1 MIKKSIKNKSS
12 ATSNTEKIKYYT
24 LGVDE
29 VLTKVGSSIDGLS
42 KTDASLRLE
51 QNGKNE
57 LPRKNGASVLKILAR
72 ELINPIILLLVFA
85 STFSFIVGEL
95 IDGIVIFLL
104 IAIDLTMGTVQEK
117 RAQRI
122 AGSLVK
128 MVRSNVKVLRDNEK
142 QQIDARDLVVGDI
155 VFLES
160 GDKISADMR
169 IITCENLKVDESLLT
184 GESTLVEKTTEV
196 LPQNTGLADRKNM
209 LFAGASV
216 MSGRAVAVVVET
228 AINTEIGKIA
238 DTLDAV
244 KDEKSPLDK
253 RIKKFSTQITIG
265 ICIIAVII
273 FIALTIQGNNFG
285 TIFLFVIAMAVSAIP
300 EGLPLA
306 VTMALT
312 VSSNKMSK
320 NNVIVK
326 NLKAVE
332 SLGSCTVIASD
343 KTGTLTLNEQTAKII
358 VLPNGDKFEIS
369 GSGYNDNG
377 QIKPV
382 KNADI
387 SKALEIAMLGQI
399 NNEAKLYRHK
409 DGKFQNFGDSID
421 VAFLALALKA
431 QVKGNAKT
439 LKNIPY
445 ESEKKYSAVFFEQDG
460 QNYCTAKGSVEK
472 ILTLCD
478 NMQIGDTVE
487 PLSAKKILAQHE
499 KLASQGYRL
508 IAIAK
513 GKASADFGEH
523 NILGLTFLGFVGFID
538 PIRQESKTAV
548 KSCHTAG
555 IKVLMITG
563 DHPLTAFAI
572 AKEINIAQ
580 DFAEVATG
588 VEVEEAFGKGSKEF
602 AKFVRSKKVFSR
614 VTPTDKLN
622 IVNALKKMGEFVAVT
637 GDGVNDAPA
646 IKTAHIG
653 IAMGSGTDVAKE
665 TADMIIADDNFSSI
679 VQGIREGR
687 TAYSNI
693 RKVTYFLLSQGIGEL
708 FFFFVSILCG
718 LPLPLIAIQLLY
730 LNIVTDGLQDF
741 ALVFEKTE
749 PSIMK
754 QSPRSTKES
763 LFSKSLLKEC
773 LVAGLVVGVIVLGV
787 WIYLIKATNM
797 ELELARTIVMTL
809 MVFLQNWH
817 TLNCKSET
825 ESIFKINIFQN
836 PLVFI
841 SIAIAIGLQ
850 FLIVE
855 VPAISTA
862 LGLTSIPLSAVF
874 AMLGIALIILVVM
887 EIYKFFI
894 RRYRRTHNITKAF

>member
-1 MIKKSIKNKSS
+1 MEEKTKFYAISSEEALKKVNSSLEGLKS
-12 ATSNTEKIKYYT
+12 A
-24 LGVDE
+24 
-29 VLTKVGSSIDGLS
+29 
-42 KTDASLRLE
+42 DAELRL
-51 QNGKNE
+51 QANGKNE
-57 LPRKNGASVLKILAR
+57 LPQKNKISTWKILGR
-72 ELINPIILLLVFA
+72 ELVNPIMILLMFA
-85 STFSFIVGEL
+85 TLFSLIVGEW
-95 IDGIVIFLL
+95 IDAVVIFLL
-104 IAIDLTMGTVQEK
+104 IAIDLTLGTIQEK
-117 RAQRI
+117 RAHRI
-122 AGSLVK
+122 ASSLVN
-128 MVRSNVKVLRDNEK
+128 MVKTNVKVLRDGEK
-142 QQIDARDLVVGDI
+142 TQVDAKNLVVGDI

-169 IITCENLKVDESLLT
+169 ILTCSNLKVDESLLT
-184 GESTLVEKTTEV
+184 GESTLVEKQTETMAE
-196 LPQNTGLADRKNM
+196 NTGLADRKNM

-216 MSGRAVAVVVET
+216 MTGRAVAVVVET
-228 AINTEIGKIA
+228 GINTEIGKIA
-238 DTLDAV
+238 DTLDTV
-244 KDEKSPLDK
+244 KNEKSPLDM

-265 ICIIAVII
+265 ICIVALVI
-273 FIALTIQGNNFG
+273 FIALWFQGNDFN

-320 NNVIVK
+320 KNVIVK

-358 VLPNGDKFEIS
+358 ALPNGDTFEVT

-377 QIKPV
+377 KIVPK
-382 KNADI
+382 KNAQI
-387 SKALEIAMLGQI
+387 EFAKEIAKLGAL
-399 NNEAKLYRHK
+399 NNEAKLYKHNQEFK
-409 DGKFQNFGDSID
+409 NFGDSID
-421 VAFLALALKA
+421 VAFLALNMKA
-431 QVKGNAKT
+431 GNKKTTAKT
-439 LKNIPY
+439 LKIIPY
-445 ESEKKYSAVFFEQDG
+445 ESEKKYSAVFFEEDG
-460 QNYCTAKGSVEK
+460 KEYCTAKGSVEK
-472 ILTLCD
+472 ILSLCEF
-478 NMQIGDTVE
+478 MQDGD
-487 PLSAKKILAQHE
+487 KISNLARQKLLKQHE
-499 KLASQGYRL
+499 KLAAEGYRL
-508 IAIAK
+508 IALAK
-513 GKASADFGEH
+513 GEAKGEKTEES
-523 NILGLTFLGFVGFID
+523 ISGLTFLGFVGFID
-538 PIRQESKTAV
+538 PIRIESKSAV
-548 KSCHTAG
+548 ESCHTAG
-555 IKVLMITG
+555 IKVIMITG

-572 AKEINIAQ
+572 AKEIKIADSFDQ
-580 DFAEVATG
+580 VATG
-588 VEVEEAFGKGSKEF
+588 AEVEEHFAKGSKEF
-602 AKFVRSKKVFSR
+602 IKFIRGKKVFSR

-679 VQGIREGR
+679 VQGIKEGR

-708 FFFFVSILCG
+708 FFFFISILCG

-741 ALVFEKTE
+741 ALVFEKSE
-749 PSIMK
+749 DNIMK

-763 LFSKSLLKEC
+763 LFSKSLFKESI
-773 LVAGLVVGVIVLGV
+773 LSGLVIGVLVLGV
-787 WIYLIKATNM
+787 WIYLIKVANV

-825 ESIFKINIFQN
+825 ESIFKTNIFQN

-841 SIAIAIGLQ
+841 SIALAIGLQ

-855 VPAISTA
+855 VPPIAAA
-862 LGLTSIPLSAVF
+862 LGLTSIPFTAVL
-874 AMLGIALIILVVM
+874 AMLGIAMVILVVM
-887 EIYKFFI
+887 ETYKYFV
-894 RRYRRTHNITKAF
+894 RRYRKKHNIKRAY